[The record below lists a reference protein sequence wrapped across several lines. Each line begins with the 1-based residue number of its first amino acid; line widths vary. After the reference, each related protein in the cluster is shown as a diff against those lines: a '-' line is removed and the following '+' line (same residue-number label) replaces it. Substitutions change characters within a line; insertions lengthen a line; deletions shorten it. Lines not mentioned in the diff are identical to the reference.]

1 MMNDILRDLI
11 NIGDIAVF
19 MNNVLVGTE
28 KERKHNKIV
37 EEVLRRIKEN
47 DLYIKPKKCMWKV
60 REIDFLG
67 LVIESGGIKMQEEK
81 VAGVLE

>member
-81 VAGVLE
+81 VTGVLE